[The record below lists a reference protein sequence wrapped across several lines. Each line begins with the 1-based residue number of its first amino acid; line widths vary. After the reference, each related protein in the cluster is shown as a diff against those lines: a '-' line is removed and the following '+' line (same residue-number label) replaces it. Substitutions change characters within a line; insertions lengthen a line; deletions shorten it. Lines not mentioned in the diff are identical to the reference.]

1 MVHHHGLNDRL
12 LDDRLLEEYDPLRLP
27 GFLRLVSR
35 IGHHQEDDREEAA
48 ANASGDVTREDAH
61 RPESEQNAAGPTESD
76 SVITMCQG
84 LPSKVKS
91 ESISALWTGL
101 PVGLN
106 RGAT

>member
-12 LDDRLLEEYDPLRLP
+12 LDDRLLDEDDPLRLP

-35 IGHHQEDDREEAA
+35 IGHQQEDDREEAA
-48 ANASGDVTREDAH
+48 ADASGDVTREYAH
-61 RPESEQNAAGPTESD
+61 RSESEQNAAGPTEAD
-76 SVITMCQG
+76 SVITVYQG
-84 LPSKVKS
+84 IPSKVES
-91 ESISALWTGL
+91 ESISTLWTGF